1 MELFQALLNTLA
13 QSAWTIYLANS
24 GHWELQEDGYS
35 LGYENTAPGCGPLL
49 GSLDPGLWRY
59 SSNTGFTMQIRLRS
73 VEAITSL
80 PYFVVKLSCICLM
93 FVYRTKAYSYPK
105 VAYKYPKVT

>member
-1 MELFQALLNTLA
+1 MIIASRTQFHLRMELFQALLNTLA

-35 LGYENTAPGCGPLL
+35 LGYENTAPGCGSLL

-73 VEAITSL
+73 VA
-80 PYFVVKLSCICLM
+80 
-93 FVYRTKAYSYPK
+93 
-105 VAYKYPKVT
+105 

>member
-1 MELFQALLNTLA
+1 MKAVVAAFNQEKALVGAFSVITNLRIELFEALLNTLA

-73 VEAITSL
+73 VA
-80 PYFVVKLSCICLM
+80 
-93 FVYRTKAYSYPK
+93 
-105 VAYKYPKVT
+105 